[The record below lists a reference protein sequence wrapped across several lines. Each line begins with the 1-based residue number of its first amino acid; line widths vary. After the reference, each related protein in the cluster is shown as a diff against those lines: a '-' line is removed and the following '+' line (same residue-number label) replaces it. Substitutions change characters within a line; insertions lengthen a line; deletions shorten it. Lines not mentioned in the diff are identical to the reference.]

1 MKKYFLILFVAI
13 LFSFSLTFTSFGAFG
28 ASNSNADSKCD
39 VSFHFDGLQVI
50 AFGSSKRVSDG
61 ILDVHHHEP
70 NIEIKQ
76 IKQGKES
83 MIRVIRASEL
93 KDKTLNISI
102 PSKQLHSIHPT
113 KYLSP
118 DMSKDT
124 QDFRWCLDLEND
136 LFQKQL
142 YLREDKLFTKIH
154 FQVGEFFT
162 SQLTDEK
169 YKFVAGS
176 KLHSF
181 NRKIGRPGAS
191 VKLSEGEQL
200 LVSGLGTA
208 INLPYVD
215 GTSYRVD
222 ITNLPPKDMMSI
234 DHFGFYYDFVKEPVT
249 RFMPVEA
256 KKVVYRPAPFL
267 CEAVILGKSA
277 IN

>member
-83 MIRVIRASEL
+83 IVRVIKASEL

-102 PSKQLHSIHPT
+102 PSKQLNPT

-191 VKLSEGEQL
+191 VKLGDGEQL
-200 LVSGLGTA
+200 LISGLDKT
-208 INLPYVD
+208 ISLPYV
-215 GTSYRVD
+215 GGGASYKVN

-249 RFMPVEA
+249 RFMPIEIGKA
-256 KKVVYRPAPFL
+256 SYSPRPYL
-267 CEAVILGKSA
+267 CEAIILSKSF
-277 IN
+277 IK